1 MRKGTLAGQVAGLA
15 SQQGGPSACRL
26 AGQQASQQETLGI
39 IIRIA
44 VQCAMMSCHYTLH
57 IKHVEHLEAIFSA
70 LKLQLADKGR
80 QRQTQAD
87 RGRQR
92 QTKAMPKVDSLILF
106 QWFSMGESTLE
117 ALPKVD
123 SLILFQWRSTGGKGR
138 QRWTTSDTSREKERQ
153 TKAVVV

>member
-1 MRKGTLAGQVAGLA
+1 MLIFENLIEISSSELWFPRLLRKGTLAGQVAGLA

-26 AGQQASQQETLGI
+26 AGQQASQQETPGI

-44 VQCAMMSCHYTLH
+44 VQCAMISCHYTLH

-87 RGRQR
+87 RGRQS
-92 QTKAMPKVDSLILF
+92 QTEADKV
-106 QWFSMGESTLE
+106 
-117 ALPKVD
+117 
-123 SLILFQWRSTGGKGR
+123 R
-138 QRWTTSDTSREKERQ
+138 QRQWQKLIP
-153 TKAVVV
+153 